1 MNKVFITGLLTEL
14 AAVVVSY
21 FQANGFPSTGTA
33 WDILGI
39 TVVGNLLIYLGKNL
53 VLPSISV
60 FGTIDMRDVLS
71 GLILALGSSF
81 TSLAASAITSTPISW
96 SLIGSTAGSVALA
109 YLATKFGL
117 GTKTTTTATN

>member
-1 MNKVFITGLLTEL
+1 MNKVFITGLLTAL

-21 FQANGFPSTGTA
+21 FQANGLPATITA
-33 WDILGI
+33 WEVLAI
-39 TVVGNLLIYLGKNL
+39 TVGGNLLVYLGKNL

-71 GLILALGSSF
+71 GLILAVGSGL
-81 TSLAASAITSTPISW
+81 TSLAASTVTSTPISV
-96 SLIGSTAGSVALA
+96 SLILSTAGSVALA

-117 GTKTTTTATN
+117 GAKTAVK